1 MKHIEINN
9 NMKYLITIDI
19 DGTLKRSDDTISE
32 RSKKVIQELI
42 NQGHVIAICS
52 GRPRYFSSMIAKDAL
67 ASRYLISSNGTEVYD
82 IVNNKLIFSEYISK
96 DVCKKIYDIT
106 KELNIRVVFSSGNI
120 EYATQFIKNDSQ
132 ILLNDNNLDE
142 LLKLNIKQVVVVVD
156 NNEVLKQYANRISN
170 IKEVYVVDRS
180 NENDDFKFIS
190 VISSN
195 VSKGNALKVLAE
207 YLNIPMENTIAI
219 GNDNN
224 DISMIKIANVGVAV
238 ENASDDLKKCADVI
252 TKSNDLDGVACYLE
266 TLIK

>member
-1 MKHIEINN
+1 MKNMDVN
-9 NMKYLITIDI
+9 DNMKYLIAIDI
-19 DGTLKRSDDTISE
+19 DGTLKRSDDTISDRTKE
-32 RSKKVIQELI
+32 IIKKLTD
-42 NQGHVIAICS
+42 QGHEIAICS

-67 ASRYLISSNGTEVYD
+67 ASSYLISSNGTEVYD

-132 ILLNDNNLDE
+132 VLLNDNNLDE

-170 IKEVYVVDRS
+170 IKEIYVVDRS

-195 VSKGNALKVLAE
+195 SSKGNALKVLAK

-224 DISMIKIANVGVAV
+224 DISMIKAANIGVAV
-238 ENASDDLKKCADVI
+238 DNATDDLKKYADVI
-252 TKSNDLDGVACYLE
+252 AKSNDLDGVACYLE